1 MKRLQQGDVIL
12 DSCEMDLKDGEKL
25 KHLILAEGEATGH
38 HHQIVS
44 GVAAL
49 IMMKDK
55 MFLKVMSDYAKL
67 KHEEHNEI
75 NIPKD
80 IYEIKRVRE
89 YDHFKE
95 EAKRVAD

>member
-1 MKRLQQGDVIL
+1 MRLQQGDVVI
-12 DSCEMDLKDGEKL
+12 DKCKISLKEGKKL
-25 KHLILAEGEATGH
+25 KHLVLAEGESTFH

-75 NIPKD
+75 DIPKGT
-80 IYEIKRVRE
+80 YEIKRVRE

-95 EAKRVAD
+95 ESRRVQD